1 MLRAAGIPVPISSSS
16 WEEGVSGICC
26 DTNGAVDINT
36 TAPKPTNA
44 AATEPNAHWR
54 CRDVM
59 LPLGVR
65 VEFVEAAEDGVEGW
79 RVFVTPHGTV
89 AAVHITTT
97 TVLIYTG
104 FITNHG

>member
-1 MLRAAGIPVPISSSS
+1 
-16 WEEGVSGICC
+16 
-26 DTNGAVDINT
+26 
-36 TAPKPTNA
+36 
-44 AATEPNAHWR
+44 
-54 CRDVM
+54 M

-97 TVLIYTG
+97 TVLMYTG